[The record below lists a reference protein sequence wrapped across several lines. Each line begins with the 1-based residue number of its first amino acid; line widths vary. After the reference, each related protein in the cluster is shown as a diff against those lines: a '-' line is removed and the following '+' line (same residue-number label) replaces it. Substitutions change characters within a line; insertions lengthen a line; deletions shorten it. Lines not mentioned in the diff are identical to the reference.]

1 MRLTNDNVKIT
12 NFMNKEVFFE
22 VICRIHRVFICFTK
36 KISERIKLIQDRIN
50 NYKPMLQKGYISQ
63 FKLEKEKEHLSWL
76 IDNNAPK
83 EMIEKSR
90 NYLSHYRQ
98 RHKEYNDYVADCC

>member
-1 MRLTNDNVKIT
+1 
-12 NFMNKEVFFE
+12 MNWIKKLFSKKEEKQCAISGVSSSLSFKE
-22 VICRIHRVFICFTK
+22 QMKQDIIPRVW
-36 KISERIKLIQDRIN
+36 Q
-50 NYKPMLQKGYISQ
+50 MA
-63 FKLEKEKEHLSWL
+63 EKEKEHLSWL